1 MKSSDKMR
9 DRRASKQEHESAVH
23 YIKGGKLPKSVVV
36 WPLMRIILSV
46 PASLP
51 LFLSLHLSMLSI
63 SVWARGKMRGM
74 EGDSVKDQKGS
85 GRVKVVVQEQR
96 SKELRGRARE
106 GQKSERPER

>member
-1 MKSSDKMR
+1 MESSDKMR
-9 DRRASKQEHESAVH
+9 DRRASMQEHESAVH

-63 SVWARGKMRGM
+63 ALCARGKMRGM
-74 EGDSVKDQKGS
+74 EGERGEENRNEAKMD
-85 GRVKVVVQEQR
+85 GR
-96 SKELRGRARE
+96 
-106 GQKSERPER
+106 